1 MRIILNMSMN
11 FSDLVN
17 LDNMPRVRKPMTN
30 LDTAL
35 CTKILEFKKA
45 YGDRR
50 AAAHKMLVVASRLRA
65 RRERA
70 RRGKLSSMMMLK
82 MRLRGKLR
90 KEDSED
96 RKQIDR
102 ANGVNRREVR
112 RALKC
117 LEEATV
123 YLDIVVQNPRLI
135 RDQKYRKWERSLD
148 YFLSEMRSM
157 MEYKLAPG
165 QYEVDILELLIWRL
179 SQMRIT
185 EYLVSQE
192 NLRTKLMSAVGNLFE
207 DTQRKFR
214 RMGL

>member
-1 MRIILNMSMN
+1 MRITLNMSMN

-17 LDNMPRVRKPMTN
+17 LDKMPRVRKPMTN

-35 CTKILEFKKA
+35 CTKILEIKKA

-135 RDQKYRKWERSLD
+135 RDQRYRKWERSLD